1 MVPSVDPAMYDLSL
15 SQFLLQSTLVLLKP
29 GPASIVQ
36 TDRPPVLKY
45 HFLQSLSDLYDH
57 AAVGFIDSDFFAV
70 HDQQALLIVHGK
82 ESNAAVLMING
93 SDMLVIREYTDVL
106 RVASADGQTA
116 DIIQKARLRVA
127 VIDGYRV
134 VACVTAEHVLLI
146 GG

>member
-1 MVPSVDPAMYDLSL
+1 M
-15 SQFLLQSTLVLLKP
+15 
-29 GPASIVQ
+29 Q

-45 HFLQSLSDLYDH
+45 HFLQLVADLYDH

-70 HDQQALLIVHGK
+70 HNQQALLIVHGK

-116 DIIQKARLRVA
+116 DIIQQAGLRIA
-127 VIDGYRV
+127 VVDGYRV
-134 VACVTAEHVLLI
+134 IAGITTEHVLLI